1 MRSLLLFIG
10 SCLYPTVMVIIS
22 PLLAFLY
29 VLLGTVMLSRY
40 LRVRGQWVFDQVI
53 TFTQQTLHLSYK
65 KQQLVFRPKAVR
77 LH

>member
-10 SCLYPTVMVIIS
+10 SCLYPAVMIIIS

-29 VLLGTVMLSRY
+29 VLFASVLVTRFI
-40 LRVRGQWVFDQVI
+40 RVKSKWIIAYVNHFAQQV
-53 TFTQQTLHLSYK
+53 LHLSYK